1 MGRGFRGGERN
12 QYLLLPPSLDEW
24 VPEGHLARFIADAV
38 EQMDLKVFYREY
50 KEEGAPPYD
59 PGMMLGLLL
68 YAYCKGERSSRKI
81 SRACEEEIPFR
92 WLSGNVIP
100 DHCSLAR
107 FRKRHEGQM
116 KTVFSDVLLMCAE
129 AGLIRLGKMFLD
141 GTKIKAQAALESN
154 RHLAQLEKEIEAILQ
169 EAAAKDQA
177 EDRQY
182 GPDRRGDELPEGF
195 QDRPGRIARL
205 REAKARLEAQAQE
218 QRERQEEKHRQRA
231 QEEQET
237 GQQKRGRKPKDP
249 EAAIDR
255 EKKINVT
262 DPDSRIMKT
271 RKGYVQG
278 YNAQAVVSEDQIILA
293 AAVTQEEN
301 DCHQLEPMLKET
313 DQNLEALG
321 YIEKAGSLVADAGY
335 FREDLDIAGLEQSGT
350 QLFLATQK
358 DWKERQALR
367 DQGPPR
373 GRIPTGLNQR
383 ERMARKLLT
392 HIGRSTYRL
401 RGQVVEAIFGQIKS
415 VLSFLD
421 FMRRGL
427 PAVQSEWNLICAGHN
442 LLKLYRSGRWTG
454 A

>member
-12 QYLLLPPSLDEW
+12 QYMLLPPSLDDW
-24 VPEGHLARFIADAV
+24 VPEGHLARFISDAV
-38 EQMDLKVFYREY
+38 EQMDLTGFYRDY
-50 KEEGAPPYD
+50 KEEGRPPYD

-107 FRKRHEGQM
+107 FRKRHEEKM
-116 KTVFSDVLLMCAE
+116 KTVFNDVLLLCAE
-129 AGLIRLGKMFLD
+129 AGLIRLGKVFLD

-154 RHLAQLEKEIEAILQ
+154 RNLSQLGKEIETILR
-169 EAAAKDQA
+169 EAAAKDQE

-195 QDRPGRIARL
+195 QNRQGRLTRL
-205 REAKARLEAQAQE
+205 QEAKARLEAQAKE

-237 GQQKRGRKPKDP
+237 GQKKRGRKPKDP
-249 EAAIDR
+249 EAAIDQ
-255 EKKINVT
+255 EKKINIT

-278 YNAQAVVSEDQIILA
+278 YNAQAVVSEEQIILA
-293 AAVTQEEN
+293 ADVTQEEN

-313 DQNLEALG
+313 DRNLEALG

-335 FREDLDIAGLEQSGT
+335 FREDLDIAGLEKTGT

-358 DWKERQALR
+358 DWKERKTLR
-367 DQGPPR
+367 EQGPPR
-373 GRIPTGLNQR
+373 GRIPSGLSQR
-383 ERMARKLLT
+383 ERMARRLHTKL
-392 HIGRSTYRL
+392 GRSTYRL

-415 VLSFLD
+415 VLGFLD

-442 LLKLYRSGRWTG
+442 LLKLYRSGLWAG

>member
-1 MGRGFRGGERN
+1 
-12 QYLLLPPSLDEW
+12 
-24 VPEGHLARFIADAV
+24 H
-38 EQMDLKVFYREY
+38 
-50 KEEGAPPYD
+50 EE
-59 PGMMLGLLL
+59 
-68 YAYCKGERSSRKI
+68 K
-81 SRACEEEIPFR
+81 
-92 WLSGNVIP
+92 
-100 DHCSLAR
+100 
-107 FRKRHEGQM
+107 M
-116 KTVFSDVLLMCAE
+116 KTVFNDVLLLCAE
-129 AGLIRLGKMFLD
+129 AGLIRLGKVFLD

-154 RHLAQLEKEIEAILQ
+154 RNLSQLGKEIETILR
-169 EAAAKDQA
+169 EAAAKDQE

-195 QDRPGRIARL
+195 QNRQGRLTRL
-205 REAKARLEAQAQE
+205 QEAKARLEAQAKE

-237 GQQKRGRKPKDP
+237 GLKKRGRKPKDP
-249 EAAIDR
+249 EAAIDQ
-255 EKKINVT
+255 EKKINIT

-278 YNAQAVVSEDQIILA
+278 YNAQAVVSEEQIILA
-293 AAVTQEEN
+293 ADVTQEDN

-313 DQNLEALG
+313 DRNLEALG

-335 FREDLDIAGLEQSGT
+335 FREDLDIAGLEKTGT

-358 DWKERQALR
+358 DWKERKTLR
-367 DQGPPR
+367 EQGPPR
-373 GRIPTGLNQR
+373 GRIPSGLSQR
-383 ERMARKLLT
+383 ERMARRLHTKL
-392 HIGRSTYRL
+392 GRSTYRL

-415 VLSFLD
+415 VLGFLD

-442 LLKLYRSGRWTG
+442 LLKLYRSGLWAG